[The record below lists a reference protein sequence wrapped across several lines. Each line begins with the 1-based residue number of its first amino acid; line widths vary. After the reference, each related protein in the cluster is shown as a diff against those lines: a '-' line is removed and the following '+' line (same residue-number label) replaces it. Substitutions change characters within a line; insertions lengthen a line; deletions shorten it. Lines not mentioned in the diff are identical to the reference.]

1 MGMQTKTGSSNPSI
15 RSLSVEDESTIRTWL
30 ESLGESPSAIAQDLQ
45 TARAHPDTAAW
56 LLARARSA

>member
-1 MGMQTKTGSSNPSI
+1 MDMHLHPSSTRI
-15 RSLSVEDESTIRTWL
+15 LSVEDETAIRRWL
-30 ESLGESPSAIAQDLQ
+30 EDLGESQAAIERDLQ

>member
-1 MGMQTKTGSSNPSI
+1 MDIQTSLSTPSPH
-15 RSLSVEDESTIRTWL
+15 LSVEDESTIRTWL
-30 ESLGESPSAIAQDLQ
+30 EALGESLSAIAQDLQ